1 MAVFDE
7 QYVTSNL
14 SPNNQRPFRDPLELP
29 DVANTLD
36 MDDELKAYS
45 YTGDLNVNRGI
56 LQSLTNKGKEA
67 FGFLKNKGAMIGG
80 GIASAITGIPF
91 LGTAFNALQRPES
104 PSDAMSKSFAYGNE
118 NAGNNYGYYDQLRHG
133 NLTGQDEFGI
143 NTISQFGNYPAYYD
157 NFKREMDKKKE
168 EDINYKMNTFN
179 QRKYNHAELVA
190 AANKERIEKDFFTND
205 DNDGNDN
212 ITYTSPVV
220 NNDNSGGGAQSTHT
234 VSISPAQAAIN
245 QDRGRGGGGYESQA
259 GGFTA
264 QDDARESYG
273 RKDGGRIGYYFGGL
287 AARGMKR

>member
-7 QYVTSNL
+7 QYVMSNL

-36 MDDELKAYS
+36 MDDELKADS
-45 YTGDLNVNRGI
+45 YTGGLNVNRGI
-56 LQSLTNKGKEA
+56 LQSLTDKGKEA

-80 GIASAITGIPF
+80 GVASAITGIPF
-91 LGTAFNALQRPES
+91 LGTAFNALQRPEY

-143 NTISQFGNYPAYYD
+143 NTISHLGNYPAYYD

-190 AANKERIEKDFFTND
+190 AANQERIEKYFFTND

-212 ITYTSPVV
+212 ITYTPPVV
-220 NNDNSGGGAQSTHT
+220 NNNNDNGGGAQT
-234 VSISPAQAAIN
+234 
-245 QDRGRGGGGYESQA
+245 QA

-264 QDDARESYG
+264 QDDAREQYSRY
-273 RKDGGRIGYYFGGL
+273 KDGGRIGYYFGGL